1 MARSGQG
8 AGKPPVAIAAQGSSG
23 SASRPGAPG
32 RGSKAVMGLVAL
44 GLARHVLRSR
54 RFQEGVAV
62 TAIAL
67 GALRG
72 IGQENR
78 ASTMARLSA
87 WNKRQVQRLERQAE
101 RQVQHLERQAERQA
115 RAVKGAGQMARSGPA
130 TMAAGIDASQA
141 KGGEHDS

>member
-1 MARSGQG
+1 MAPSGRG
-8 AGKPPVAIAAQGSSG
+8 AGQPPAAITARGSSG

-32 RGSKAVMGLVAL
+32 RGSKVVMGLVAL

-87 WNKRQVQRLERQAE
+87 WDKRQVQLLERQAERQVQRLERQAQ
-101 RQVQHLERQAERQA
+101 RHA
-115 RAVKGAGQMARSGPA
+115 RAVKGAGQMARSGPV
-130 TMAAGIDASQA
+130 TMAAGDDAVA
-141 KGGEHDS
+141 GEGRRA

>member
-1 MARSGQG
+1 MARSGPG
-8 AGKPPVAIAAQGSSG
+8 AGEPPVAISVRGRSGPAA
-23 SASRPGAPG
+23 RPGAPG
-32 RGSKAVMGLVAL
+32 RGSKVVAGLVAL

-72 IGQENR
+72 IGRENR
-78 ASTMARLSA
+78 ASMMARLSA

-101 RQVQHLERQAERQA
+101 RPA
-115 RAVKGAGQMARSGPA
+115 RVVKDAGQMARSGPLSL
-130 TMAAGIDASQA
+130 AAD
-141 KGGEHDS
+141 GGAVADEGRRA

>member
-1 MARSGQG
+1 MARSGRG
-8 AGKPPVAIAAQGSSG
+8 AAGPPAAH
-23 SASRPGAPG
+23 RAPG
-32 RGSKAVMGLVAL
+32 RGSKLVTGVVAL

-78 ASTMARLSA
+78 ASMMARLSA
-87 WNKRQVQRLERQAE
+87 WNKRQVQRLEGQAE
-101 RQVQHLERQAERQA
+101 RQV
-115 RAVKGAGQMARSGPA
+115 RAVKGAGELARSGPV
-130 TMAAGIDASQA
+130 TMAAGGDAVA
-141 KGGEHDS
+141 GEGRRA